1 MARTKQTCRRRAKPK
16 PKPIPTKLPRSHKRI
31 ASFIAAYEALCK
43 SDIKPRSRFTALKG
57 MMEKVI
63 SSYQKELLDFA
74 HLHIGEE
81 KNKGFRKNHDSDG
94 DAGDGG
100 AGCAGGSGAR
110 AGRASIVG
118 FMTNELNA
126 FNKIK

>member
-1 MARTKQTCRRRAKPK
+1 MARYKHTCRKRAKPK

-63 SSYQKELLDFA
+63 SSFQKELLDFA

-81 KNKGFRKNHDSDG
+81 KNKGFRKNHDSNG
-94 DAGDGG
+94 GDGG
-100 AGCAGGSGAR
+100 AGAAGIGG
-110 AGRASIVG
+110 V
-118 FMTNELNA
+118 FYN
-126 FNKIK
+126 F

>member
-1 MARTKQTCRRRAKPK
+1 MARYKKTCRRRAKPK

-57 MMEKVI
+57 MMEQVI
-63 SSYQKELLDFA
+63 SSFQKELLDFA

-100 AGCAGGSGAR
+100 AGGTGAG
-110 AGRASIVG
+110 AGKAG
-118 FMTNELNA
+118 FATFAGNLN
-126 FNKIK
+126 